1 MSDNDHNKENDAQ
14 LQRFF
19 RSVTK
24 EKFSEFMQ
32 LKGVDILTCKMCG
45 SDKISMPAIRH
56 VSEDGSPSHLIPTRV
71 KQLDFNSDYFLTNYT
86 YRVLCANCGHEI
98 YFNAFPVIDWI
109 NGGDDNVKE

>member
-45 SDKISMPAIRH
+45 SDKISMPAIRS
-56 VSEDGSPSHLIPTRV
+56 VSVDGEVSHLIPTRV

-109 NGGDDNVKE
+109 NGRDDNGKE